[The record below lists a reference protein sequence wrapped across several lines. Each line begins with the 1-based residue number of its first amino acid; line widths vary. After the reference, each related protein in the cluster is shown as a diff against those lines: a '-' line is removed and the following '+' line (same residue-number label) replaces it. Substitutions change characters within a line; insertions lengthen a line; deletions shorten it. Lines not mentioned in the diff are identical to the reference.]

1 MCWVQVVPHLGY
13 VQMNKSAERSI
24 SVREVPIELKI
35 LITTR
40 GGLTDHCLVHRKFL
54 RCQNFRRGTRQ
65 AEGTH
70 CDRCMQ
76 ATFLLVRSCF
86 FSTM

>member
-35 LITTR
+35 LI
-40 GGLTDHCLVHRKFL
+40 HEAV
-54 RCQNFRRGTRQ
+54 
-65 AEGTH
+65 
-70 CDRCMQ
+70 
-76 ATFLLVRSCF
+76 
-86 FSTM
+86 